1 MSIGCSICLI
11 VTGIVGTVVTVVLIN
26 ETILARW
33 PDHGNRTST
42 TTFCTTALVDALNL
56 DDNVTKLAQARTT
69 MNATILT

>member
-1 MSIGCSICLI
+1 MSLGCSICLI

-42 TTFCTTALVDALNL
+42 TTSSTTGLLDALNL
-56 DDNVTKLAQARTT
+56 DDSVTTLAQARTT
-69 MNATILT
+69 MNATIST